1 MRLIRSRCCDSQEV
15 FLGFMWALSN
25 CLGYVWGK
33 FRLNDNVVVELV
45 LKILS
50 ALAATVAVEN
60 SKNLKTRPLLLG
72 NLGALVG
79 WLDDVENDRNPV
91 LIGLSNSSYICVS
104 SECFD
109 WPKRFLRHFACLK
122 EGQIDL
128 RRWLFCH
135 NFCDVLL
142 NQKRVIAVCIEF

>member
-1 MRLIRSRCCDSQEV
+1 
-15 FLGFMWALSN
+15 
-25 CLGYVWGK
+25 
-33 FRLNDNVVVELV
+33 VELV
-45 LKILS
+45 LEILS

-60 SKNLKTRPLLLG
+60 SENLKTRPLLLG

-109 WPKRFLRHFACLK
+109 
-122 EGQIDL
+122 
-128 RRWLFCH
+128 
-135 NFCDVLL
+135 
-142 NQKRVIAVCIEF
+142 